1 MPNFKKLSDAP
12 EGELT
17 VITPAGDVV
26 VPASGSVTVDETVAA
41 ELRLAAYVVETA
53 EDAPKAPA
61 KESK

>member
-1 MPNFKKLSDAP
+1 MPNFEKSPEAP

-17 VITPAGDVV
+17 VITPVGDVV
-26 VPASGSVTVDETVAA
+26 VPATGSVTVTDEVAV

-53 EDAPKAPA
+53 EVKKAST